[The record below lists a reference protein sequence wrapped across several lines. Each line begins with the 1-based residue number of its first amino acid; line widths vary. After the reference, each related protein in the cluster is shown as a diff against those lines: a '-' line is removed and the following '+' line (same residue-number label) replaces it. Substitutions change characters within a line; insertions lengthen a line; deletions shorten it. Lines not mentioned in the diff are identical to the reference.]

1 MYELRKN
8 NVYALKDISGRSFKA
23 QLKYADKQ
31 NSKYVIII
39 GDDEINNRKA
49 KIKNMDTGN
58 EELIPLEIN
67 KILEFIKK

>member
-8 NVYALKDISGRSFKA
+8 NVYPLKDNNGRSLKA
-23 QLKYADKQ
+23 KIKYADKQ

-39 GDDEINNRKA
+39 GDDEINTRKA

-67 KILEFIKK
+67 EILEFIKK